1 MTRCEAFNNG
11 LPPERGLATVPAGI
25 VFVCLEIG
33 VLIQA
38 VLAYRDHFL
47 TASQMESIHVA
58 RGLPFLWHFG
68 MWGDFFIISPIA
80 AYLTRQYGSQWRP
93 RSVLISL
100 AVGVTAASLL
110 GWLYTFSAMPEAH
123 VQTHHLTGAGVIHQ
137 CYMAAVVSVLVEFF
151 IFTPSVSLRVLRVV
165 SVLVMFHLV
174 LGTHIAL
181 GVLNAFEPLHWY
193 SGEPLKSIFAY
204 ATITTVAF
212 ALLWRNLNRDWVLR
226 KARVATPCVDEM
238 MMRWTKPGPYR
249 PRGGIETPHGLLRFL
264 DSLGGHVLE
273 FGCFWGAAWAM
284 WLRDACRNKG
294 LMDIEGWIRCVGKV
308 FLPCVLVLLFGIV
321 FWLSRRSGEAELD
334 IAERIFPPGRLPRGW
349 GGAKDPVGITL
360 SVICY
365 FALYIALASLAY
377 DIRLAS
383 LLMLTV
389 ACIDFNTRRLI
400 NKKVAGWFSDKI
412 YNPKVGD
419 EECELIERRRTVVR
433 QFLFGFF
440 WNYPGIF
447 HWMV

>member
-58 RGLPFLWHFG
+58 RGLPFLWHLG

-238 MMRWTKPGPYR
+238 M
-249 PRGGIETPHGLLRFL
+249 
-264 DSLGGHVLE
+264 
-273 FGCFWGAAWAM
+273 
-284 WLRDACRNKG
+284 
-294 LMDIEGWIRCVGKV
+294 
-308 FLPCVLVLLFGIV
+308 
-321 FWLSRRSGEAELD
+321 
-334 IAERIFPPGRLPRGW
+334 
-349 GGAKDPVGITL
+349 
-360 SVICY
+360 
-365 FALYIALASLAY
+365 
-377 DIRLAS
+377 
-383 LLMLTV
+383 
-389 ACIDFNTRRLI
+389 
-400 NKKVAGWFSDKI
+400 
-412 YNPKVGD
+412 
-419 EECELIERRRTVVR
+419 
-433 QFLFGFF
+433 
-440 WNYPGIF
+440 
-447 HWMV
+447 